1 MSFVYSGFS
10 FSNGYNTVGGIVGA
24 AVGQKFH
31 VIDKLVFKYDKDILR
46 SGYLAKSNRKRPKN

>member
-31 VIDKLVFKYDKDILR
+31 VIDKLVFKYDKDILK
-46 SGYLAKSNRKRPKN
+46 SGYLAKSNIKRPKN